1 MLRSAAFAA
10 AVLGLASLP
19 AAAAVVQAAPPVV
32 EVRLS
37 SYDFTPSTIHLQVGQ
52 LQVLRLVGENG
63 SHNFSAPAL
72 FAASRID
79 PASARAAH
87 GGTIELREGDVV
99 EIRLTPLT
107 AGTWPVRCTH
117 LFHTAYGM
125 KGEAIVG

>member
-1 MLRSAAFAA
+1 MRRFPLALAALAVLCVAAPGAA
-10 AVLGLASLP
+10 A
-19 AAAAVVQAAPPVV
+19 VQAAPPVV

-37 SYDFTPSTIHLQVGQ
+37 SYDFTPSTIHLHVGQ

-72 FAASRID
+72 FRASRID

-87 GGTIELREGDVV
+87 GGTIELHEGDVV

-125 KGEAIVG
+125 KGEVIVG